1 MMPRRLALFGLV
13 ASTIAIVIAYA
24 LAVLPGGASDVSAL
38 LMIFG
43 IAAMAVSL
51 MILGAVR
58 AGEKLG
64 VLAFAFT
71 FVFLVL
77 MVGFA
82 AVLLMP
88 GGDTAATRL
97 FGGLPPRAAMVIY
110 GIGLLP
116 VLVLPLVYA
125 KTFEERT
132 LTEEDL
138 RRIKAAAELHAR
150 TSSEGSNP

>member
-1 MMPRRLALFGLV
+1 MKPRRLALFGLV
-13 ASTIAIVIAYA
+13 AATVAIVVAYG
-24 LAVLPGGASDVSAL
+24 LAFLPGGGGDVAAL

-58 AGEKLG
+58 AGQKLG
-64 VLAFAFT
+64 VLAYAFA

-77 MVGFA
+77 MAGFA
-82 AVLLMP
+82 AVLLMSGP
-88 GGDTAATRL
+88 DTATTRL
-97 FGGLPPRAAMVIY
+97 IGGLPPRAAIVIY

-116 VLVLPLVYA
+116 VFVLPLVYA
-125 KTFEERT
+125 RTFEERT

-138 RRIKAAAELHAR
+138 SRVKAAAESHAAK
-150 TSSEGSNP
+150 TSGGLES

>member
-13 ASTIAIVIAYA
+13 VSTIAIVTAYA
-24 LAVLPGGASDVSAL
+24 LAFLPGGANDVSVL

-58 AGEKLG
+58 SGEKLG
-64 VLAFAFT
+64 VLAFAFS

-82 AVLLMP
+82 YNFGWLAFALGTMWLDQREH
-88 GGDTAATRL
+88 GGDKV
-97 FGGLPPRAAMVIY
+97 AM
-110 GIGLLP
+110 G
-116 VLVLPLVYA
+116 
-125 KTFEERT
+125 
-132 LTEEDL
+132 
-138 RRIKAAAELHAR
+138 
-150 TSSEGSNP
+150 

>member
-13 ASTIAIVIAYA
+13 VSTIAIVTAYA
-24 LAVLPGGASDVSAL
+24 LAFLPGGANDVSVL

-58 AGEKLG
+58 SGEKLG
-64 VLAFAFT
+64 VLAFAFS

-82 AVLLMP
+82 VVLLMP
-88 GGDTAATRL
+88 GGDSATTRL

-125 KTFEERT
+125 RTFEERT

-138 RRIKAAAELHAR
+138 RKVKEAAEAHAR
-150 TSSEGSNP
+150 TSSAGSKS

>member
-1 MMPRRLALFGLV
+1 MMPRRVALFGLV
-13 ASTIAIVIAYA
+13 LSTIAIVTAYA
-24 LAVLPGGASDVSAL
+24 LAFLPGGATAVSAL

-58 AGEKLG
+58 TGEKLG
-64 VLAFAFT
+64 VLAFAFA

-77 MVGFA
+77 FVGFA

-88 GGDTAATRL
+88 GGDNAATRL
-97 FGGLPPRAAMVIY
+97 IGGLPPRAAMVIY

-138 RRIKAAAELHAR
+138 RRIKAAAESHAR
-150 TSSEGSNP
+150 TSNEGSKP